1 MRTEDGATVG
11 FGGLARS
18 NKCLIIEKARFSI
31 ILLSGLCISQVIT
44 MTTITST
51 NLLLLG
57 GLGVILLWGVAFNNG
72 TLENMN
78 AVIAQGFFPDGRQ
91 LRSTY
96 TGNVVLDAR
105 LTYLVA
111 FYEVLSNDLS
121 DGPRRLF
128 VDLVVLLC
136 CSSVWVF
143 IESRRRGVR
152 RIALRQYVHPS
163 DIALE
168 TLLTMDDDI
177 NTAPS
182 RSSSCGMPSGPPL
195 SNLSTSTASARATPL
210 RGTQRF
216 P

>member
-1 MRTEDGATVG
+1 
-11 FGGLARS
+11 
-18 NKCLIIEKARFSI
+18 
-31 ILLSGLCISQVIT
+31 

-72 TLENMN
+72 TLDNMN

-121 DGPRRLF
+121 NGPRRLF

-163 DIALE
+163 DLALE
-168 TLLTMDDDI
+168 TLLTMDDGI
-177 NTAPS
+177 NTVLS
-182 RSSSCGMPSGPPL
+182 RSLSCGMPSGPPL
-195 SNLSTSTASARATPL
+195 SSLSTSTASARATPP